1 MSRIGIKKLRPGSR
15 IVLNFPILST
25 SQASCCGTNITP
37 TFTGV
42 PVDFSLVPEGMKEV
56 ERRGAEPQS
65 TERIGASEEEFSRE
79 TTPDFWPISTLSR

>member
-56 ERRGAEPQS
+56 DRSGPAVVVLANNRRPKTAPRYRDIAIFQ
-65 TERIGASEEEFSRE
+65 A
-79 TTPDFWPISTLSR
+79 D